1 MLSLVQFQ
9 LHKIGAGGEDTI
21 HWPRLVCF
29 AGRLLR
35 TAMESTIGSP
45 TIGLIGRAAKHIDGG
60 GG

>member
-1 MLSLVQFQ
+1 
-9 LHKIGAGGEDTI
+9 
-21 HWPRLVCF
+21 VCF